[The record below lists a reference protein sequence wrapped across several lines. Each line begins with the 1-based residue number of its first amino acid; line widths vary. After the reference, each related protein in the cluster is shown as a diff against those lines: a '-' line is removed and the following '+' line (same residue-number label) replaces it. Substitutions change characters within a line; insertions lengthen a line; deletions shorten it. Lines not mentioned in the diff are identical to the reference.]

1 MKIFKYILFISILSS
16 LFIVVYAQSD
26 KKGFGRLW
34 ISLKM
39 AALIAAIL
47 AGLIPASTEGI
58 ETYGNNDQV
67 YQERLLSDQEFNS
80 FEDNQQK
87 VILVKIG
94 DSAPSVPISP
104 GRGQPSQ
111 FPTPS
116 RPVYV
121 PKHRIA
127 PKIIDPGL
135 GAGANPAGAGGGGEN
150 PEFDDQCPVPK
161 NKQSQESKTSN
172 YDYHS
177 NTQQNKDKKK
187 KRRNSH
193 LDRKV
198 EIKGHNFEIERAQV
212 ERKTPRHGVDLDLN
226 PDTGVDGKPILDK
239 KTQKPMAKG
248 NKENY
253 ELFEDNLE
261 KYMENSEMREGYF
274 RKGRENQ
281 QEVFNFYDTET
292 NRVASFRKDNGKF
305 ISFWKMDKPGQIDE
319 FLNNNDVI

>member
-1 MKIFKYILFISILSS
+1 
-16 LFIVVYAQSD
+16 
-26 KKGFGRLW
+26 
-34 ISLKM
+34 M
-39 AALIAAIL
+39 AALIATIL
-47 AGLIPASTEGI
+47 AGLIPVSAEAI
-58 ETYGNNDQV
+58 ETSGNNNQV

-87 VILVKIG
+87 VILVKAEG
-94 DSAPSVPISP
+94 NPITSP
-104 GRGQPSQ
+104 TNRGSSD
-111 FPTPS
+111 FPTPPS
-116 RPVYV
+116 GGRPVYV
-121 PKHRIA
+121 PKYRVA

-135 GAGANPAGAGGGGEN
+135 GAGANPAEAGGGGEN

-161 NKQSQESKTSN
+161 NQQSQELKTSN

-198 EIKGHNFEIERAQV
+198 EINGHNFEIERAQV

-226 PDTGVDGKPILDK
+226 PDIGVDGKPILDK

-253 ELFEDNLE
+253 ELFADNLE
-261 KYMENSEMREGYF
+261 KFMGNSEMREGYF

-281 QEVFNFYDTET
+281 QEVFNFYDAET

-319 FLNNNDVI
+319 FLNNNNVI